1 MGDFAVGELAQRWSV
16 SQDMWIEDEIVG
28 VKAQQGTV
36 SFAAKTQ
43 KPRPVISTSQLAY
56 MALRPKTKKPSGSKR
71 NVSHDNVRRRSQD
84 RPSGRGQGKPS
95 SWWRRHDQE
104 VKSKLTKP
112 DPSLWHRVQYDFDG
126 DEERVPPASMTTADA
141 IADARATKGEIIT
154 VEDSQ

>member
-1 MGDFAVGELAQRWSV
+1 MFRVRFF
-16 SQDMWIEDEIVG
+16 
-28 VKAQQGTV
+28 QGAFFLDLLLCRHLG
-36 SFAAKTQ
+36 SIF
-43 KPRPVISTSQLAY
+43 RLPVISTSQLAY